1 MLEVL
6 VQFGPCIR
14 LNFLSLFR
22 SFFGR
27 WSFPIS
33 AGWRWPPISVSLPV
47 PISIWRRGSVW
58 NVGWWM
64 CMGWGWI
71 SIGCWGIAWWWMWI
85 AWVCRRW
92 IVSIMCIRIWWS
104 GRIISRIAWIGW
116 RWICCRRIF
125 WLCWWNPMGW
135 RCLCSCGWISWWSC
149 MCLGRRVA
157 GWRCLLGLMRIR
169 WSCCRRVTWLCWR
182 WVMGVVLTVV
192 VIMRLCIWI
201 LCWCSWCWG
210 SGRRLCCWSCLWG
223 SLGCRLGRLGL
234 RWISSSIRCIGISW
248 SLRSSWIGWWR
259 IPIRR
264 TSWIVSR
271 WVGWSSWWVAW
282 IAGWR
287 VWHHSFLPLRFLQHV
302 RVGWTKEIRPS
313 PKAGLHCCNR
323 SQGGFFPA
331 ACFNDRSPINTF
343 ILLEHK
349 PAAMFAMFGWVV
361 VLGKKRKQMYV
372 CVCVC
377 VCVSQFRNVFVWK
390 IKTCLKMWQHGHVN
404 VTALTCLNLLSTLGS
419 SFAILH
425 AQQNM
430 SKKTSWIFFPPC
442 PPPTELTCWTC
453 KSLSNS

>member
-1 MLEVL
+1 
-6 VQFGPCIR
+6 
-14 LNFLSLFR
+14 
-22 SFFGR
+22 
-27 WSFPIS
+27 
-33 AGWRWPPISVSLPV
+33 
-47 PISIWRRGSVW
+47 
-58 NVGWWM
+58 
-64 CMGWGWI
+64 
-71 SIGCWGIAWWWMWI
+71 
-85 AWVCRRW
+85 
-92 IVSIMCIRIWWS
+92 
-104 GRIISRIAWIGW
+104 
-116 RWICCRRIF
+116 
-125 WLCWWNPMGW
+125 MGW
-135 RCLCSCGWISWWSC
+135 RCLCRCGWISWWSC

-331 ACFNDRSPINTF
+331 ACLQWPQPNKYIHPSWAQTSSNVCNV
-343 ILLEHK
+343 
-349 PAAMFAMFGWVV
+349 WVSGG
-361 VLGKKRKQMYV
+361 LGQKTKTN
-372 CVCVC
+372 VC
-377 VCVSQFRNVFVWK
+377 VCVSVCVSVCVFLNFGMYSFESSRHAWK
-390 IKTCLKMWQHGHVN
+390 CDSMD
-404 VTALTCLNLLSTLGS
+404 
-419 SFAILH
+419 
-425 AQQNM
+425 M
-430 SKKTSWIFFPPC
+430 
-442 PPPTELTCWTC
+442 
-453 KSLSNS
+453 